1 MRHARPLSPV
11 MNRQPEDTVGRWVGE
26 KRKSRQH
33 FDVWNFAK
41 AAGESSYFGRDFSVV
56 RPAQFVTAP

>member
-1 MRHARPLSPV
+1 

-26 KRKSRQH
+26 KRKDAETAQAPESRQH